1 MLKVFVTAYQSA
13 KNWNTKNISF
23 LERIFLAISN
33 NQQNIL
39 TNTNISNKESFKL
52 AIEQLEQEN
61 LEISLAVFD
70 NLAKIAQADPK
81 LHWQIMKALTNFVRN
96 NASSLPNTEIKSNTA
111 TIRADIQAALTVIA
125 NRNPQQDLE
134 NEQLDLSH
142 TNISGVKLA
151 QANLAQTNL
160 YQTNL
165 SGADLCSANLQGAIL
180 SAANLSGANLSGAN
194 LKEAILS
201 AANLSGANLAGANL
215 QRANFYLAKL
225 DGAILNDAITTGA
238 NFRDT
243 EFYQVINNQSIS
255 N

>member
-13 KNWNTKNISF
+13 KNWNHKNISF
-23 LERIFLAISN
+23 LEKIYLAISN
-33 NQQNIL
+33 SQQKNSTIPD
-39 TNTNISNKESFKL
+39 ISNKEILRIVIEKL
-52 AIEQLEQEN
+52 ELEN

-70 NLAKIAQADPK
+70 DLAKIAQAEPK
-81 LHWQIMKALTNFVRN
+81 VHWQIMKALTNFVRN
-96 NASSLPNTEIKSNTA
+96 NVPNQSQAEIQGNTL

-125 NRNPQQDLE
+125 HRNAKQDLE

-142 TNISGVKLA
+142 TNISGAKLTE
-151 QANLAQTNL
+151 ANLAQTNL

-201 AANLSGANLAGANL
+201 AANLSGANLSGANL
-215 QRANFYLAKL
+215 QRANLYLAKL

-243 EFYQVINNQSIS
+243 EFSQTINNQSIS

>member
-1 MLKVFVTAYQSA
+1 M
-13 KNWNTKNISF
+13 
-23 LERIFLAISN
+23 AISN
-33 NQQNIL
+33 SQQKNSTIPD
-39 TNTNISNKESFKL
+39 ISNKKVL
-52 AIEQLEQEN
+52 RIVIENLKQEN

-70 NLAKIAQADPK
+70 DLAKIAQTEPK

-96 NASSLPNTEIKSNTA
+96 NASALPQAEIKGSNLLTV
-111 TIRADIQAALTVIA
+111 RADIQAALTVIA
-125 NRNPQQDLE
+125 SRNSKQDLE

-142 TNISGVKLA
+142 TNISGAKLA
-151 QANLAQTNL
+151 EANLAQTNF

-165 SGADLCSANLQGAIL
+165 SGADLCRANLQGAIL

-201 AANLSGANLAGANL
+201 AATLSGANLSGANL
-215 QRANFYLAKL
+215 QRANLYLAKL

-243 EFYQVINNQSIS
+243 KFSQIINNQNIS